1 LKSLG
6 IVLNEFDFVVKR
18 EGAVA
23 SIDLNCPP
31 EGNTLT
37 RAMMTRLAQ
46 LLNELGSDPWS
57 MLS

>member
-1 LKSLG
+1 MS
-6 IVLNEFDFVVKR
+6 EFDFVVKR

-23 SIDLNCPP
+23 SIDLNRAQ

-46 LLNELGSDPWS
+46 LLGQLGSDPS
-57 MLS
+57 VNVVVIEYETQ